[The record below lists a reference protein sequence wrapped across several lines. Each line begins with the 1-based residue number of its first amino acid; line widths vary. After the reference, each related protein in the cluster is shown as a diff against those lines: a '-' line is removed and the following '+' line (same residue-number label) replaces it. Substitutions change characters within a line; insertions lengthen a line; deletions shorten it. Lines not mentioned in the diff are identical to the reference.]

1 MNGIQNLRMQKGITQ
16 IQLASDLGVD
26 KSTVA
31 KWETGK
37 AFPRADLL
45 PKIADLLG
53 CSIDQLFGREAP
65 AAE

>member
-1 MNGIQNLRMQKGITQ
+1 MNSIQNLRMQKGITQ

>member
-53 CSIDQLFGREAP
+53 CSIDQLFGRDTP